1 MIKNAWEEAKMFQS
15 FQSGQSKLDFS
26 MLVLTLLEISL
37 AVLTLNWEKK
47 DFCSWIEYLK
57 GDDSGSEELQ
67 KND

>member
-1 MIKNAWEEAKMFQS
+1 MVQS
-15 FQSGQSKLDFS
+15 FESDKSKLDLS

-67 KND
+67 K